1 MTAGPPMDRLR
12 GQRVLITRAAEDCG
26 AWAARLRASGAVPV
40 ILPCIACVLIDEPGV
55 RARLAGGVRGAD
67 WVVFTSRRGV
77 DAFCRL
83 LGDTAQSALPGA
95 ARVAVVG
102 PATADAALARL
113 GRVDLVAETATAG
126 SLARALA
133 ARLQRAP
140 QTGGAQILIAVAE
153 NADGVLQDILSAA
166 GGACTRVDVYRTVP
180 VAAPRAKRTLSALGA
195 DKILLASPSAVT
207 GLLNQIE
214 LDTAAEIFS
223 IGPSTSRAARAAELS
238 VTAEAASPSLEGLL
252 ETMR

>member
-1 MTAGPPMDRLR
+1 MDRLS

-26 AWAARLRASGAVPV
+26 AWAARIRAAGAVPV

-55 RARLAGGVRGAD
+55 RTRLASAVRGAD
-67 WVVFTSRRGV
+67 WVVFTSRRGI

-83 LGDTAQSALPGA
+83 LGDTESALPGS

-113 GRVDLVAETATAG
+113 GRVDLVAETGTAG

-133 ARLQRAP
+133 ARLQHAP
-140 QTGGAQILIAVAE
+140 QTAAAQILIAVAE
-153 NADGVLQDILSAA
+153 NAGDVLQDILSAA
-166 GGACTRVDVYRTVP
+166 GGACIRVDVYRTVP
-180 VAAPRAKRTLSALGA
+180 VTAPRAKRTLSALGA

-223 IGPSTSRAARAAELS
+223 IGPSTTRAARAAELT